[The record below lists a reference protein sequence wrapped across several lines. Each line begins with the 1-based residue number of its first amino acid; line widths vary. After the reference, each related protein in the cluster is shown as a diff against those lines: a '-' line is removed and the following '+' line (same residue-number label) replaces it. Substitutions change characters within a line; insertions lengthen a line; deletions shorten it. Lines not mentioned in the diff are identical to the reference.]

1 MSVIY
6 FDKWLKK
13 WMIDVDRFVIRLQR
27 QAKRCQFEDQEREN
41 VKDQVIAGCRASLEE
56 ILKICS
62 IFESVADQ
70 EKMFCNRILFKALEY
85 VNKINSGT
93 WKYRESMKDDQ
104 RDCHCCG

>member
-62 IFESVADQ
+62 ILLIKK
-70 EKMFCNRILFKALEY
+70 KMFCSRNSFKALEY